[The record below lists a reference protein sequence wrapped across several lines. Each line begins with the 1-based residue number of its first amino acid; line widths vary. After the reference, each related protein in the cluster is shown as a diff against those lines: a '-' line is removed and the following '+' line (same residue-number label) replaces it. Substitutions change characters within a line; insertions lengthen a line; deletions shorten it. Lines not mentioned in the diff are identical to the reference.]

1 MFHVYILF
9 SLKDLEFY
17 TGFTE
22 NLKRRFSQH
31 ASGNVESTKN
41 RRPLKLVYYEAY
53 LLKED
58 AEAREKY
65 LKTSDGKRDIKRQL
79 KKFIEKHRK

>member
-1 MFHVYILF
+1 MFYIYILF
-9 SLKDLEFY
+9 SLKDFEFY

-31 ASGNVESTKN
+31 TAGNVESTKN
-41 RRPLKLVYYEAY
+41 RRPLKPVYYEAY

-79 KKFIEKHRK
+79 KNFIKKYKK